1 MDDYPCLAASLAAVE
16 RATPVNLEV
25 DQTLR
30 APLLENCDPSSSSCY
45 AVTSMSAMPSVR
57 RRVG

>member
-1 MDDYPCLAASLAAVE
+1 MITLPGRQLVAVE
-16 RATPVNLEV
+16 RATPVNVEV

-30 APLLENCDPSSSSCY
+30 APLLENRDPSSSSCY